1 MFGRT
6 IQSELARFNEQ
17 CTIAQRLDGQGIVR
31 HKKQSGTL
39 RFELANALIALVLKV
54 GIAYGQGFI
63 DDENIGFDGGC
74 GGKRQAHQHAA
85 GIHPH
90 WFVKGVA
97 NFGKGHNVVHALV
110 NFFQAQA
117 LQLASHAHVFIACE
131 FRVKAHA

>member
-1 MFGRT
+1 M
-6 IQSELARFNEQ
+6 
-17 CTIAQRLDGQGIVR
+17 R
-31 HKKQSGTL
+31 HKKQSGAL

-63 DDENIGFDGGC
+63 DDENVGLDGSC

-90 WFVKGVA
+90 WFVKSVT